1 MVINIVAN
9 IVAIFMAIVT
19 ISSIITA
26 VTPTPQEG
34 WKKKLYKV
42 LDVCALNVW
51 KAKDKWG
58 DQNNGWK
65 NFTERGRFRKEFII
79 IIFFIEKH
87 FGYVLHM
94 YYGIYLMLLVGFNV
108 CKFQK

>member
-42 LDVCALNVW
+42 LDVCAFNVW
-51 KAKDKWG
+51 KAKDK
-58 DQNNGWK
+58 
-65 NFTERGRFRKEFII
+65 
-79 IIFFIEKH
+79 
-87 FGYVLHM
+87 
-94 YYGIYLMLLVGFNV
+94 
-108 CKFQK
+108 